1 MAKEQAAGGEGGEKK
16 PSIAEKIKKLLPV
29 LFIVLNLGVCGAGLY
44 MAFLATIG
52 WTYPALTEEEEN
64 RRRGELVEK
73 SPTQD
78 PVVYTLDKFT
88 VNLDGTPRRI
98 IQAEVSL
105 EMLDEKGFE
114 EVVTLGPQ
122 ARDEIVRIL
131 NGKSFSE
138 IETIQGKLFLKDQIA
153 SSLNHI
159 LKNGVVK
166 NVYFSEFIVQ

>member
-1 MAKEQAAGGEGGEKK
+1 MASEQAESTEKK
-16 PSIAEKIKKLLPV
+16 PSIVDKIKKLLPV
-29 LFIVLNLGVCGAGLY
+29 FFIVLNFGVCGAGVY

-52 WTYPALTEEEEN
+52 WEYPALTEAEEMK
-64 RRRGELVEK
+64 RRGEMVAK
-73 SPTQD
+73 VPTQD
-78 PVVYTLDKFT
+78 AVLYTMDKFT
-88 VNLDGTPRRI
+88 VNLNGTPQRI
-98 IQAEVSL
+98 IQTEVSL

-131 NGKSFSE
+131 NGKSFSD

-153 SSLNHI
+153 SSLNQI
-159 LKNGVVK
+159 LKTGVVR